1 MKIHSQQQFNWSILG
16 CLGDVWVIID
26 RLKAKRW
33 REYWKLDQLPIYF
46 HQHLS
51 GSHQYLN
58 VAQAQTLFKT
68 DQLFDLS

>member
-46 HQHLS
+46 HQ
-51 GSHQYLN
+51 QP
-58 VAQAQTLFKT
+58 AQAQTLFKT
-68 DQLFDLS
+68 DRLLDLS